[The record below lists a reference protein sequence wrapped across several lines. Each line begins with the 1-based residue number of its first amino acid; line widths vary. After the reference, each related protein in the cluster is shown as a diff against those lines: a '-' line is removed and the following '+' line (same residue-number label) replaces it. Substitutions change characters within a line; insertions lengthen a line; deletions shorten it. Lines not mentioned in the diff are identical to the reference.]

1 MEIRTKAL
9 EDLSIKYKGATGE
22 VQLNLKVS
30 STAWYK
36 LDLHKT
42 AKQKSSTSKRAQSAS
57 NMLDEVTKAQL
68 DINAFDSGLSK
79 GALYE
84 RAK

>member
-1 MEIRTKAL
+1 MTNKPTKS
-9 EDLSIKYKGATGE
+9 LSQAH
-22 VQLNLKVS
+22 QSVS
-30 STAWYK
+30 NAAAK
-36 LDLHKT
+36 RKA

-68 DINAFDSGLSK
+68 DIISFDSGLSK

>member
-1 MEIRTKAL
+1 MTNKPTKS
-9 EDLSIKYKGATGE
+9 LSQAN
-22 VQLNLKVS
+22 QSVS
-30 STAWYK
+30 NAAAK
-36 LDLHKT
+36 RKT

-68 DINAFDSGLSK
+68 DIIAFDSGLSK

>member
-1 MEIRTKAL
+1 MTDKPTKS
-9 EDLSIKYKGATGE
+9 LSQSHQSVSNAAT
-22 VQLNLKVS
+22 NRK
-30 STAWYK
+30 A
-36 LDLHKT
+36 

-68 DINAFDSGLSK
+68 DIIAFDSGLSK

>member
-1 MEIRTKAL
+1 MTDKPTKS
-9 EDLSIKYKGATGE
+9 LSQSHQSVSNAAT
-22 VQLNLKVS
+22 NR
-30 STAWYK
+30 
-36 LDLHKT
+36 KT

-68 DINAFDSGLSK
+68 DIISFDSGLSK

>member
-1 MEIRTKAL
+1 MTNKPTKS
-9 EDLSIKYKGATGE
+9 LSQSRQSVRNAATK
-22 VQLNLKVS
+22 N
-30 STAWYK
+30 
-36 LDLHKT
+36 KT
-42 AKQKSSTSKRAQSAS
+42 AKQKLSTSKRAQSAS

-68 DINAFDSGLSK
+68 DIIAFDSGLSK